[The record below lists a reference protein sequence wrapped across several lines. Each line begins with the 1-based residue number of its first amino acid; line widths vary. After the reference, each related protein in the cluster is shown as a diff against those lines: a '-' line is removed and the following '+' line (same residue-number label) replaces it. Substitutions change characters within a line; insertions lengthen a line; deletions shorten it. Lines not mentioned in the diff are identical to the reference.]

1 MAKLMNLSGDI
12 VDIFNL
18 KKEDITADVII
29 LGACRI
35 NRCATC

>member
-1 MAKLMNLSGDI
+1 MNNTGMV

-18 KKEDITADVII
+18 QKEDVNADVII